1 MPMQQQLDLFAGAGT
16 TIAPP
21 LRPST
26 GRAPVAEGL
35 DDQALIAAIPEA
47 VVADSAAL
55 AAEAGRRRLTLAVP
69 ALEALCRRFA
79 GFGADRLVPEQAAA
93 LCALAAIGGRG
104 AAQTLARMIAR
115 GVLQGPAL
123 IRAISVAA
131 QLRATLPEDVLR
143 SLLRHPNSGIRADAC
158 CCARRSPELISVL
171 IDLLGD
177 LNRSV
182 ARSAACALGQM
193 GRVEAQPTLGRLLR
207 EEPSEDVIDASS
219 SIADEECIVTLGRI
233 ARSASTLSVAALEAL
248 EGIDQPRAV
257 AIAAA
262 IRRAPP
268 P

>member
-1 MPMQQQLDLFAGAGT
+1 MQQQLDLFAGAG
-16 TIAPP
+16 IAITQP
-21 LRPST
+21 LRPGV
-26 GRAPVAEGL
+26 GRSPAAEGL

-47 VVADSAAL
+47 ELAYSAAL
-55 AAEAGRRRLTLAVP
+55 AAEAGRRRLTGAVS

-93 LCALAAIGGRG
+93 LRALAAIGGRE
-104 AAQTLARMIAR
+104 AAQALSRMIAR
-115 GVLQGPAL
+115 GVLQGPVL
-123 IRAISVAA
+123 IRAMSVAA

-143 SLLRHPNSGIRADAC
+143 SLLRHPNPGIRADAC

-177 LNRSV
+177 LNRAA

-193 GRVEAQPTLGRLLR
+193 GRIEARSTLASLLR
-207 EEPSEDVIDASS
+207 EQPSEDVIDAAAAV
-219 SIADEECIVTLGRI
+219 ADEECIVMLGRI
-233 ARSASTLSVAALEAL
+233 ARSASALSVAALDAL

-257 AIAAA
+257 AIATA
-262 IRRAPP
+262 IRGAPP